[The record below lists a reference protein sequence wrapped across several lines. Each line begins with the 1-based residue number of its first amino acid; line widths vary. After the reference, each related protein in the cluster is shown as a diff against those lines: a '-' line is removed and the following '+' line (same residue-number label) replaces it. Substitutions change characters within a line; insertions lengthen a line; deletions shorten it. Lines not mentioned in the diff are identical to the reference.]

1 MDLKN
6 IMMKKKNVIII
17 FFIVVMIV
25 GFFVFQKMTQSK
37 QDEKVYDLQ
46 QIGDAS
52 IDPENQ
58 EMDNVEGETVEGE
71 TLIEETGKSLGI
83 DVSKWQGKI
92 IISILRLS
100 E

>member
-58 EMDNVEGETVEGE
+58 EMDNVEGETV
-71 TLIEETGKSLGI
+71 
-83 DVSKWQGKI
+83 
-92 IISILRLS
+92 
-100 E
+100 